1 MNKEDNE
8 SFSYI
13 PFQPYNIPKTKEE
26 HEKNLEDLNR
36 NGLNLEFIDIKN
48 IKGTKCIKIKNK
60 IKAYKHLILVL
71 TKNDI
76 FPQDFINSKINLLKK
91 ENNIVLVVSS

>member
-8 SFSYI
+8 IFSYI
-13 PFQPYNIPKTKEE
+13 PFQPYNIPKTKEK

-48 IKGTKCIKIKNK
+48 IKGIKCIKIENK
-60 IKAYKHLILVL
+60 IKTYKHLILHL
-71 TKNDI
+71 TKNNI
-76 FPQDFINSKINLLKK
+76 IPHYFIN
-91 ENNIVLVVSS
+91 